1 MDPPKKN
8 TRHPVF
14 FSKKHHHLFLFHHF
28 HMRFPVQIS
37 PKKSHP
43 FRFLRT
49 WGIWKP
55 LILPC
60 AAPRV
65 GEKNTDW
72 WYKLDSHGHESLGNV
87 TECGNMNHG
96 QTMDYLYPWTF
107 VRNLETWHA
116 IWKLQV
122 FFGVISYSEKLKSG
136 FLGKWTGSKLSCWT
150 SSQKDSTFLHCL
162 IVSISFKVF
171 WFSTMETGWWSYMI
185 NDEHKHLQTRFFFS
199 RFERFQLPSLTYV
212 DLGTQGQGRGD
223 RWKEPRKPPAAV
235 DDRQRARWRRLG
247 VAKRLLCHLCLYW
260 TWDNVGQ
267 RPSHWVASG
276 FMVSSCL
283 TLWWLT

>member
-185 NDEHKHLQTRFFFS
+185 NDEHKHLQTRFFFRGLS
-199 RFERFQLPSLTYV
+199 GSSYPVWPMLTSALRDKAAAIAEKSQENHPRQLTIANVRDGDVWGLLNGCYVIYVCTEHGIMWANGQVIGLPVVSWFHHVWPS
-212 DLGTQGQGRGD
+212 GD
-223 RWKEPRKPPAAV
+223 
-235 DDRQRARWRRLG
+235 
-247 VAKRLLCHLCLYW
+247 
-260 TWDNVGQ
+260 
-267 RPSHWVASG
+267 
-276 FMVSSCL
+276 
-283 TLWWLT
+283 

>member
-1 MDPPKKN
+1 MDPPKKT

-14 FSKKHHHLFLFHHF
+14 FSKKRHHFPHFHHF
-28 HMRFPVQIS
+28 HMRFPVQ
-37 PKKSHP
+37 KKTQRKAIP
-43 FRFLRT
+43 LPLFDPRT

-60 AAPRV
+60 AAPS
-65 GEKNTDW
+65 W
-72 WYKLDSHGHESLGNV
+72 WGGTGWISMAMKAWGMWQWEHE
-87 TECGNMNHG
+87 
-96 QTMDYLYPWTF
+96 PWTIHGLLVEIF
-107 VRNLETWHA
+107 GDFWHA
-116 IWKLQV
+116 IWKLLL
-122 FFGVISYSEKLKSG
+122 FLKKRHFLVRKIEIG
-136 FLGKWTGSKLSCWT
+136 FPGEMNRQLSCWT

-185 NDEHKHLQTRFFFS
+185 NDEHKHLQTRFFFFRGLS
-199 RFERFQLPSLTYV
+199 HQLPSLTYA

-247 VAKRLLCHLCLYW
+247 VA
-260 TWDNVGQ
+260 
-267 RPSHWVASG
+267 
-276 FMVSSCL
+276 MSSMFVL
-283 TLWWLT
+283 NMG